1 MRQVFW
7 FTVGAGVT
15 VFVVIKVR
23 STLQQATPQAI
34 GQRVAGSAVG
44 LGERAQDFAG
54 RVRAGMAEREAELR
68 TELNLRGASSDR
80 LGLAN

>member
-23 STLQQATPQAI
+23 SAMQQATPRAI
-34 GQRVAGSAVG
+34 GQRVAGSAAG
-44 LGERAQDFAG
+44 LGERAQDFTA
-54 RVRAGMAEREAELR
+54 RVRAAMVEREAELR
-68 TELNLRGASSDR
+68 DA
-80 LGLAN
+80 LGRTD